1 MPGPGTDGPAD
12 RATARAVGSSPHPGP
27 RRRLRGLPPAEL
39 PLLLRAD
46 SAFPKFCAVAG
57 VIAAIMAGYTAT
69 RARGGATISESIT
82 AGVLTVVCH
91 TAVIG
96 VLGSP
101 LSPPATAIY
110 VALTLPAVCLGCY
123 LGSPAEASLPA
134 ELR

>member
-1 MPGPGTDGPAD
+1 MTVVLASVVMLS
-12 RATARAVGSSPHPGP
+12 AA
-27 RRRLRGLPPAEL
+27 LRGLPPAEL